1 MGLRL
6 FLVSFLTGIC
16 SVLFALV
23 LVSVFFGSSQETAGA
38 TNQTDNAGALSSE
51 TGPSPVATQ
60 VSEPTPPLP
69 SPTPN
74 PTGTPEPSQVPEATE
89 VAVPVPTNP
98 PSRPGSPVPP
108 SGLVATYIGG
118 EGVVLTWDP
127 VAGAGYYNIYR
138 SELPGGG
145 DRATYSAIGSSGTT
159 SVRDSSVQPGVAYY
173 YVVTASAAGVESNS
187 SNEAAVIIP
196 AP

>member
-23 LVSVFFGSSQETAGA
+23 LVSVFFGSSQETVGA
-38 TNQTDNAGALSSE
+38 SGQTDNLGPIATPASS
-51 TGPSPVATQ
+51 PPAATQ

-69 SPTPN
+69 SATAN
-74 PTGTPEPSQVPEATE
+74 PTDTPEPSQEPEATPTAT
-89 VAVPVPTNP
+89 AVPANP
-98 PSRPGSPVPP
+98 PAPGQPVPP
-108 SGLVATYIGG
+108 SGLVATFIGG

-138 SELPGGG
+138 SQLPGGG
-145 DRATYSAIGSSGTT
+145 DRATYQAIGSSGTT
-159 SVRDSSVQPGVAYY
+159 TVRDGAVQGGVSYY
-173 YVVTASAAGVESNS
+173 YVVTASAAGVESDS
-187 SNEAAVIIP
+187 SNEAAIIIP
-196 AP
+196 ASP